1 MCWRKHCLC
10 VKSSQEQFW
19 CLICRVPDSRTRALA
34 PYKEGRSDVAGG
46 EATREDTPLQPWT
59 SEGLGLLDIFLI
71 IRKIVSQAP
80 RASTQAG
87 RTGEALSQG
96 GGGEGAAGRDG
107 ELPGED
113 VGLVNRTGSGV
124 IKVLY
129 NWVVMA
135 AARGTHL
142 SKL

>member
-1 MCWRKHCLC
+1 MN
-10 VKSSQEQFW
+10 SSGALFADF
-19 CLICRVPDSRTRALA
+19 PDSRTGALA
-34 PYKEGRSDVAGG
+34 PHKEGRNDVTGG
-46 EATREDTPLQPWT
+46 EATQEDTPRRPWT

-71 IRKIVSQAP
+71 IRKIVSQVP

-96 GGGEGAAGRDG
+96 GGGEGGAGPDG

-113 VGLVNRTGSGV
+113 VGLVSSTGSGV